1 MPNIGIVSRG
11 HSLALVETRTD
22 LISISW
28 NSALSWELNGTNISR
43 VPSRGGELFQY
54 FPEVYKKLESLI
66 PIYSRFGTFLPTL
79 EHSLH
84 LLSLQVISIAE
95 NLSVKEIEVL
105 IMCTASSHHLE
116 TQMLEIACQLIA
128 IPQVFE
134 VMLPG
139 TSTFIPFVQRNGIG
153 SRTVFPYRFG
163 VSNDQFIVDLINTG
177 WVAPVDTPSPFY
189 DAFWYKYEYSYLK
202 SQLKLSIGSM
212 QRIRKSNRLY
222 ENRNVEI
229 YGKYTLKDELF
240 LLQLHKKS
248 LGLLERFEKEDSN
261 EVCDLIKERKST
273 DLIFCIYAQ
282 FQPEATSFPEG
293 GALHNFVDLVV
304 EIRRLGYQGT
314 LLYLEHPATRAFSSG
329 IKSNRVGICRT
340 EDYFLTLREYGCK
353 FVHRNFVGQFGS
365 HVIPI
370 TFTGSIGFERS
381 LIGKN
386 TVVTGHPWYHGA
398 PGTHSLATSLTES
411 TKMTTE
417 FPSEI
422 SKEFLLDLM
431 RDRTYSALPLMKPS
445 HQFMQ
450 MSNWEQTYT
459 NFLDA
464 SKLLRW

>member
-1 MPNIGIVSRG
+1 MPNIGMVSRG
-11 HSLALVETRTD
+11 HSLELFRTRAD
-22 LISISW
+22 LIPISW
-28 NSALSWELNGTNISR
+28 NSALSWKLNGTNIPR
-43 VPSRGGELFQY
+43 IPSGESIQY
-54 FPEVYKKLESLI
+54 FPQVYKKLESLI
-66 PIYSRFGTFLPTL
+66 PIYSRFGTFLPML
-79 EHSLH
+79 DNSLR
-84 LLSLQVISIAE
+84 LLSLQIISIAE
-95 NLSVKEIEVL
+95 HLSEKDVKVL

-116 TQMLEIACQLIA
+116 TQMLEIACHLIA

-139 TSTFIPFVQRNGIG
+139 TSAFLPIVQRNGVG

-163 VSNDQFIVDLINTG
+163 VSKDQSILDLINLG
-177 WVAPVDTPSPFY
+177 WTAPIDTPSPFY
-189 DAFWYKYEYSYLK
+189 DASWYKYEYSYLK

-212 QRIRKSNRLY
+212 QRIRKSNRFY
-222 ENRNVEI
+222 ENRNVGI
-229 YGKYTLKDELF
+229 YGRYKLKDELF
-240 LLQLHKKS
+240 LLQLHKQS
-248 LGLLERFEKEDSN
+248 LGLLARFENEDSN
-261 EVCDLIKERKST
+261 EVYNLIKERKST
-273 DLIFCIYAQ
+273 DPIFCIYSQ

-340 EDYFLTLREYGCK
+340 EDYFLILREYGCK

-365 HVIPI
+365 NVIPI

-381 LIGKN
+381 LRGKN
-386 TVVTGHPWYHGA
+386 TVVTGHPWYQGA
-398 PGTHSLATSLTES
+398 PGTHSLTTSLLEP
-411 TKMTTE
+411 TKITTE
-417 FPSEI
+417 FPHEV
-422 SKEFLLDLM
+422 SKEFMYDLL

-445 HQFMQ
+445 RKFMQ